1 MKQCILFSALALA
14 GAAGTV
20 NAQTCASPIEHIES
34 NAVVSG
40 DTCSGTE
47 IGLNLGGV
55 ILPHKSVVY
64 SFVAGGPPG
73 GVTTMPVGTDLGIV
87 IAPDCVSG
95 PIAIGSP
102 DVPMDIGA
110 VTAQLTA
117 GQTYLFIVTGD
128 PGVPVPA
135 PPAEVCGPFT
145 INTSQLPV
153 ELQSFSVD

>member
-1 MKQCILFSALALA
+1 MKQRILVSALALA
-14 GAAGTV
+14 GVVGTAQ
-20 NAQTCASPIEHIES
+20 AQTCASPIEHIPS
-34 NAVVSG
+34 NTEVTG
-40 DTCSGTE
+40 NTCDGTE

-73 GVTTMPVGTDLGIV
+73 GITTMPVGNNLGIV

-102 DVPMDIGA
+102 DVPMDVGA
-110 VTAQLTA
+110 VSASLTE

-128 PGVPVPA
+128 PGVPVPT
-135 PPAEVCGPFT
+135 PPDEVCGPYT